1 MRNVDANIKEMKK
14 MSRENGEDEKDVT
27 MEMIEKLFRRNMI
40 DLQDRY
46 EKVRSMLVEGEAT
59 QQDVVAF
66 VIVTLAGMRDNEPDV
81 YTLINSIVNIISADT
96 NVGDN
101 NVTV

>member
-1 MRNVDANIKEMKK
+1 

-27 MEMIEKLFRRNMI
+27 MEMIEKLFRRNII

-81 YTLINSIVNIISADT
+81 YTIINSIVNIISADT